1 MDFKINYKGSSYE
14 VPFEYKCLDCE
25 EHCTIEHKR
34 SDTMR
39 GRECP
44 KCKGEL
50 SRYIGK
56 APSLGA
62 DYHVDQLTRN
72 IGWPRG

>member
-1 MDFKINYKGSSYE
+1 MPFKVNYRGSSYDL
-14 VPFEYKCLDCE
+14 PFEYKCTECG
-25 EHCTIEHKR
+25 EHTTIEHKR
-34 SDTMR
+34 SATMR

-44 KCKGEL
+44 ECKGEL

-62 DYHVDQLTRN
+62 DYHQDQLTRN
-72 IGWPRG
+72 IGWDRQ